1 MPNKSQESSNK
12 EIHSS
17 FLKSL
22 PKPQRTAF
30 LFLSVLSLGIFVLWI
45 WQFNANITGPF
56 KTNDKKAVADTGLAE
71 FETALANFDTDG
83 DGLTDNEELNLYNT
97 SKYLEDTDSD
107 GINDREEIE
116 QGSDPNCAAGTSCET
131 EPVLAATAVS
141 TSSTNIAPAIA
152 TGTLNVSADSADEKT
167 LQAMMSGLV
176 DASTLRSL
184 LIDSGVKAEM
194 LQNLNDEELM
204 AAYQNMLESQKTTDQ

>member
-1 MPNKSQESSNK
+1 MPNKPQESSNQ

-56 KTNDKKAVADTGLAE
+56 KTNDKAAVADTGLAE
-71 FETALANFDTDG
+71 FETALTNFDTDG

-107 GINDREEIE
+107 GVSDREEIE
-116 QGSDPNCAAGTSCET
+116 QGSNPNCAAGTSCET
-131 EPVLAATAVS
+131 EAVLATSTAVAS
-141 TSSTNIAPAIA
+141 GTNVVTAIS
-152 TGTLNVSADSADEKT
+152 TGTLNVSADSADEET

-204 AAYQNMLESQKTTDQ
+204 DAYQNMLESQKATGE